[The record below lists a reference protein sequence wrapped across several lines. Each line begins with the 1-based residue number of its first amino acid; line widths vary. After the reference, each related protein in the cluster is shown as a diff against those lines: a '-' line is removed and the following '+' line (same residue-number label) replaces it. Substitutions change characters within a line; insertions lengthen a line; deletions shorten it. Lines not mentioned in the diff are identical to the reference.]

1 MAQTEA
7 EKALEDDEGKPRPY
21 FTPTMSLVAGEYG
34 NPWWAISGKKEYHKT
49 KNSLTGEEGDKWT
62 DKAGL
67 RKMNKR
73 IANELKEGGF
83 TLSKPDEN
91 GKVNLLNKDGD
102 VIDTFSSKEAAEKW
116 YHNRYEL
123 GDVDPTKTKHY
134 VKYNGETYSFDT
146 EKQAKEY
153 RQQLNKETHKERMKA
168 WGSWLSMLGQ
178 GAAAMVGNN
187 ILMNAG
193 QAPSIKTL
201 IGQELQNRLEGN
213 NKLYYKNEES
223 KNDNV
228 RKLVQMADAGMINLN
243 NLTNE
248 QMAMLIGA
256 VGREK
261 ASQLINK
268 LGNTQIDKFLAMD
281 FAKNWDDETK
291 NAYRS
296 WMAQQGAGPANDLM
310 IALASGKTTYQDVA
324 KKWNTQTK
332 YELAKNSVEYN
343 ALENALKEARL
354 KTKMTEAQADVIREL
369 VAEQLR
375 AARLSNNRQIQ
386 ALATDSV
393 NSVAKILD
401 AVMPG

>member
-1 MAQTEA
+1 MANSIGTS
-7 EKALEDDEGKPRPY
+7 ALNYASDMAGEGRPY
-21 FTPTMSLVAGEYG
+21 KSIQQQEQEDRA
-34 NPWWAISGKKEYHKT
+34 
-49 KNSLTGEEGDKWT
+49 
-62 DKAGL
+62 KA
-67 RKMNKR
+67 N
-73 IANELKEGGF
+73 
-83 TLSKPDEN
+83 
-91 GKVNLLNKDGD
+91 
-102 VIDTFSSKEAAEKW
+102 
-116 YHNRYEL
+116 
-123 GDVDPTKTKHY
+123 
-134 VKYNGETYSFDT
+134 
-146 EKQAKEY
+146 QA
-153 RQQLNKETHKERMKA
+153 M
-168 WGSWLSMLGQ
+168 
-178 GAAAMVGNN
+178 
-187 ILMNAG
+187 
-193 QAPSIKTL
+193 
-201 IGQELQNRLEGN
+201 
-213 NKLYYKNEES
+213 YYKNEEA

-375 AARLSNNRQIQ
+375 AAKLSNNRQIQ

-401 AVMPG
+401 AVIPG